1 MPRRKSSIERLIAEL
16 RELGG
21 RFHRN
26 MHQDEFGPTR
36 ADRAQ
41 ALREA
46 IEQVDAL
53 QTHFKALGEPALS
66 LITAGTGHFVPP
78 ERLLEVDPLDSYS
91 AQKGAIESVG
101 IAASDVHGE
110 FIREGRI
117 DEAGGVGKLRAIAE
131 TASLVLDRFD
141 STTESEVIFQL
152 GPVNDLCFDKS
163 VDGSAV
169 VVELTKR
176 LRVRLDRAL
185 DRLQGMRGPEPG
197 ISLAL
202 LVSQL
207 CDLWE
212 WETGQ
217 PVRANPYRNGQYEG
231 RPQSASG
238 RFVGDAIKALLAPK
252 KSTDDQP
259 TVADPVRAARVIRG
273 GGHLDHAI
281 HLAMRDYVGSKT
293 VDPLKRGRGRPRLRL
308 DSGEAAQGRSRLK
321 QTM

>member
-1 MPRRKSSIERLIAEL
+1 MPRRKSSIERLIARL

-21 RFHRN
+21 GFHRN

-46 IEQVDAL
+46 IEQVDAF
-53 QTHFKALGEPALS
+53 QTHFKDLREPALS
-66 LITAGTGHFVPP
+66 LIAAGAGHFFPP

-101 IAASDVHGE
+101 IVASDIHGE
-110 FIREGRI
+110 LIREGRI
-117 DEAGGVGKLRAIAE
+117 DEAGGVGKLHAIAE
-131 TASLVLDRFD
+131 TTTLVLDSFD

-152 GPVNDLCFDKS
+152 GPINDLAFDKS

-185 DRLQGMRGPEPG
+185 DRLQGMRGPDPG
-197 ISLAL
+197 VSLAL

-207 CDLWE
+207 CDLWV
-212 WETGQ
+212 WETEQ

-238 RFVGDAIKALLAPK
+238 RGSGANGRIWP
-252 KSTDDQP
+252 
-259 TVADPVRAARVIRG
+259 
-273 GGHLDHAI
+273 
-281 HLAMRDYVGSKT
+281 AMMSAELPEGW
-293 VDPLKRGRGRPRLRL
+293 
-308 DSGEAAQGRSRLK
+308 A
-321 QTM
+321 